1 MDPTQLPLRDIH
13 LPAPIGWW
21 PPATGWWI
29 AAGLVV
35 FTALGVLLFLK
46 KLRRHKVRKTAAKQL
61 VLLRQTKMP
70 VKEKISSLSAL
81 LRRVAITAYPR
92 DNVASLTGNAWLQF
106 LDASSSSHDFS
117 KGKGLLLID
126 APYQP
131 DSPESLSNDME
142 MLFDLCDRWIK
153 TLPAENYRKG
163 EKLSINGR
171 T

>member
-13 LPAPIGWW
+13 LPTPIGWW
-21 PPATGWWI
+21 PPAPGWWI
-29 AAGLVV
+29 AAGLII
-35 FTALGVLLFLK
+35 FTALCVLLLLK

-61 VLLRQTKMP
+61 ALLRQTEMP
-70 VKEKISSLSAL
+70 VKEKISSLSTL

-92 DNVASLTGNAWLQF
+92 DNVASLTGSAWLKF
-106 LDASSSSHDFS
+106 LDASLSSDNFS

-126 APYQP
+126 APYRP
-131 DSPESLSNDME
+131 DSPESLPNDLE

-153 TLPAENYRKG
+153 TLPTDNHRKG
-163 EKLSINGR
+163 EKRSINGR